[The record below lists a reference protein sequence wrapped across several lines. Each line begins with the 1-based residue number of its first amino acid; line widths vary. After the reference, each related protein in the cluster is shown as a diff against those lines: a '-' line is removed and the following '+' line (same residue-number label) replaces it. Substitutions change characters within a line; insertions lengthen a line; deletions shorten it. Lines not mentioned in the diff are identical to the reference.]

1 MPDNDQDLLHEIWVW
16 EADEFLKVNE
26 ALKSSVNADV
36 IALSMFIKSGT
47 QSARQIKLLGIMG
60 RAYIKV
66 GKNRK
71 KYIIFKGNAKLRPDL
86 RGTRYLM
93 ENPKV
98 SMFVVGKKAII
109 EDAAKST
116 KIAIIAFV
124 AIDIIQE
131 LREDQFSLASLGV
144 RILSDALQAVAAA
157 AAGAAV
163 GVFLTAVGAPTVV
176 AFAVVVLAGFAVG
189 MLLTHM
195 DHKYQ
200 LTEMARARMMAY
212 ERQAKTRFSAAVAA
226 EKAQISAA
234 VRRTRDELEE
244 AIAYYVVN
252 RTWRTLNEFL
262 RRGMSYNIAL
272 AR

>member
-1 MPDNDQDLLHEIWVW
+1 MPDNDQDLVHEIWVW

-26 ALKSSVNADV
+26 ALKSHVDADV
-36 IALSMFIKSGT
+36 VALSLFIKSGA
-47 QSARQIKLLGIMG
+47 QSARQIKLLGVMG

-71 KYIIFKGNAKLRPDL
+71 KYIIFKGNAKLRPNL

-98 SMFVVGKKAII
+98 SMFVVGKKEII

-144 RILSDALQAVAAA
+144 RILSDALQAAAAA
-157 AAGAAV
+157 AAGAAI
-163 GVFLTAVGAPTVV
+163 GVVLTAAAVPTVV
-176 AFAVVVLAGFAVG
+176 AFAAVVVTGFVVG
-189 MLLTHM
+189 VV
-195 DHKYQ
+195 
-200 LTEMARARMMAY
+200 LTELDRKYKITDMARARMMAY

-226 EKAQISAA
+226 EREKIAAA
-234 VRRTRDELEE
+234 VRQTRDELEE

-252 RTWRTLNEFL
+252 RTWRTINEFL

>member
-1 MPDNDQDLLHEIWVW
+1 MGQNRREKSTMPDNDQDLVHEIWVW

-26 ALKSSVNADV
+26 ALKSHVDADV
-36 IALSMFIKSGT
+36 VALSLFMKSGA
-47 QSARQIKLLGIMG
+47 QSARQIKLLGVMG

-98 SMFVVGKKAII
+98 SMFVVGKKEII
-109 EDAAKST
+109 EEAAKST

-144 RILSDALQAVAAA
+144 RILSDALQAAA
-157 AAGAAV
+157 
-163 GVFLTAVGAPTVV
+163 
-176 AFAVVVLAGFAVG
+176 
-189 MLLTHM
+189 
-195 DHKYQ
+195 
-200 LTEMARARMMAY
+200 
-212 ERQAKTRFSAAVAA
+212 
-226 EKAQISAA
+226 
-234 VRRTRDELEE
+234 
-244 AIAYYVVN
+244 
-252 RTWRTLNEFL
+252 
-262 RRGMSYNIAL
+262 
-272 AR
+272 